1 MFCVFAERLHVMY
14 TYYSKRGP
22 QKFIFHFKRKER
34 RRHQIQLFL
43 QNFPVFLTA
52 YNLKYNKS
60 VFFFNV
66 PSFFEVS

>member
-1 MFCVFAERLHVMY
+1 MFCVFAERLRVMY
-14 TYYSKRGP
+14 TTAKGDPKNLYFILNEKKGDAT
-22 QKFIFHFKRKER
+22 KFSF
-34 RRHQIQLFL
+34 FL

-60 VFFFNV
+60 VCFFNV